1 MTRFTDVLLAIKCG
15 TRKVLRIYR
24 GAELI
29 WENQRN

>member
-1 MTRFTDVLLAIKCG
+1 MVTFTDILLAIKCG

-24 GAELI
+24 GTQLI